1 MQWAAGKNL
10 GFSSAP
16 PQALYLPV
24 DSAADAPTVESEEK
38 DSASL
43 YHTVK
48 EILKF
53 RQTHDELDGRP
64 NLEILYAE
72 KGKLPFVYQRG
83 SLVLAVNPGS
93 RQVSAPVK
101 TKTPGRP
108 LYAVGQG
115 RLENGTCTLEGQSFV
130 IFGT

>member
-1 MQWAAGKNL
+1 
-10 GFSSAP
+10 
-16 PQALYLPV
+16 
-24 DSAADAPTVESEEK
+24 
-38 DSASL
+38 
-43 YHTVK
+43 VK

-53 RQTHDELDGRP
+53 RQTQKELDGRP

-72 KGKLPFVYQRG
+72 KGKLPFVYKRG

-93 RQVSAPVK
+93 ALASAPV
-101 TKTPGRP
+101 TASLSGRP
-108 LYAVGQG
+108 LYSIGEG